1 MLPAAMHGTH
11 FRFGVGFVYTG
22 DPESSTARERV
33 HSCIIIYDVLKS
45 RVETKK
51 KKKTVTI
58 RCDSLASICQHT
70 YKKKKKRFLVVV
82 LLLSKVEGMEG

>member
-1 MLPAAMHGTH
+1 MGHI
-11 FRFGVGFVYTG
+11 FGLGLALCTQ
-22 DPESSTARERV
+22 DPENSSARERV

-70 YKKKKKRFLVVV
+70 YKKKKKKRFLVVV